1 MKNII
6 CLILITIGFSSVA
19 QVNKLPA
26 YPLITHDPYFS
37 IWSFNDQL
45 NQNTTKHWTG
55 NEQSMIGIINVDNK
69 AYQFLGKITKPVEN
83 IVAYGELSNP
93 VKCQFIESD
102 PGLNWMSE
110 NYDDKNWFNG
120 KMPFGKGWGND
131 FSTSWNSKS
140 IWVRRIFDLSDLDID
155 QLILQLRHD
164 DDVEV
169 YLNGT
174 VIYACKDC
182 HTSKVKNYPLADEIK
197 KIVKKGKNLLAIH
210 CINPRGNA
218 WLDAGFAKQ
227 KREKETHLAIQKS
240 VEVTATKTNYIFD
253 CGPVELSVQF
263 LSPLIAS
270 DIDLLSRP
278 LSYISYEIRSKDK
291 KNHSTELTFG
301 LAADIARMDSK
312 QVLNLTSGEF
322 QNISYLKSGTQS
334 QKILGKQGDDVR
346 IDWGYAYLASG
357 NKNQHLSLKSTSE
370 LVELSKN
377 QKVTSPASKQSND
390 TFLCAQWKT
399 IVSNKPQQS
408 MIMLAYD
415 DISSIQ
421 YFKKDLK
428 AWWVKKHGKIENL
441 LSVGFKEYP
450 KINDLA
456 TKFDTQVYQDALQSG
471 GKKYAEICVAAYRQ
485 SLSAHKLVRGEND
498 EVLFPQKE
506 NFSNGSI
513 WTVDVTYPS
522 APLSLVYNPELLKGM
537 VAPLIYYSESGQW
550 KKPFPSHDIGTY
562 PLANGQT
569 YPEDMP
575 VEEAGNM
582 IILTAAIC
590 KAEGNASFA
599 KKHWKTLSQW
609 VAFLIKDGL
618 DPANQLCTDDFA
630 GHLERNANL
639 SIKAINGIGAYA
651 QMVRNLGEIQTADS
665 LQKIAQ
671 NYVKKWIIMADEG
684 DHYALTFNK
693 NNTWSQKYNLV
704 WDKLLNLNLFPKEVY
719 EKEIKYYL
727 KKQNAF
733 GLPLDS
739 RKTYTKNDWIIW
751 TATLANNDDDFQSFI
766 NPIHKFMLETPSRV
780 PFSDWYETTDG
791 KQVGFQA
798 RSVVGGFFIKVLEKK
813 WNK

>member
-278 LSYISYEIRSKDK
+278 LSYISYEIRSKTK
-291 KNHSTELTFG
+291 K
-301 LAADIARMDSK
+301 II
-312 QVLNLTSGEF
+312 Q
-322 QNISYLKSGTQS
+322 QN
-334 QKILGKQGDDVR
+334 
-346 IDWGYAYLASG
+346 
-357 NKNQHLSLKSTSE
+357 
-370 LVELSKN
+370 
-377 QKVTSPASKQSND
+377 
-390 TFLCAQWKT
+390 
-399 IVSNKPQQS
+399 
-408 MIMLAYD
+408 
-415 DISSIQ
+415 
-421 YFKKDLK
+421 
-428 AWWVKKHGKIENL
+428 
-441 LSVGFKEYP
+441 
-450 KINDLA
+450 
-456 TKFDTQVYQDALQSG
+456 
-471 GKKYAEICVAAYRQ
+471 
-485 SLSAHKLVRGEND
+485 
-498 EVLFPQKE
+498 
-506 NFSNGSI
+506 
-513 WTVDVTYPS
+513 
-522 APLSLVYNPELLKGM
+522 
-537 VAPLIYYSESGQW
+537 
-550 KKPFPSHDIGTY
+550 
-562 PLANGQT
+562 
-569 YPEDMP
+569 
-575 VEEAGNM
+575 
-582 IILTAAIC
+582 
-590 KAEGNASFA
+590 
-599 KKHWKTLSQW
+599 
-609 VAFLIKDGL
+609 
-618 DPANQLCTDDFA
+618 
-630 GHLERNANL
+630 
-639 SIKAINGIGAYA
+639 
-651 QMVRNLGEIQTADS
+651 
-665 LQKIAQ
+665 
-671 NYVKKWIIMADEG
+671 
-684 DHYALTFNK
+684 
-693 NNTWSQKYNLV
+693 
-704 WDKLLNLNLFPKEVY
+704 
-719 EKEIKYYL
+719 
-727 KKQNAF
+727 
-733 GLPLDS
+733 
-739 RKTYTKNDWIIW
+739 
-751 TATLANNDDDFQSFI
+751 
-766 NPIHKFMLETPSRV
+766 
-780 PFSDWYETTDG
+780 
-791 KQVGFQA
+791 
-798 RSVVGGFFIKVLEKK
+798 
-813 WNK
+813 